1 MRRNHPGTWKRIMAL
16 AVLLGVPAGALAQEG
31 EAGAVTPAA
40 APAAEEALRP
50 SFTADFGVFS
60 QYVWRGYAYSRDSAV
75 FQPSFT
81 VEYWG
86 LSLNLWGNLDMSVPG
101 SEDYPPWNETDLTVA
116 YDRSFG
122 PVEVGL
128 GYIYYGLHGLEEDPL
143 DPTRSRDIRDSQE
156 IYVSAGVDTLLSP
169 SFSAYREIAYNP
181 GWYLNLGVSHSL
193 DLIPDRLSATL
204 GTSFGYLDP
213 DGASGYFNDAAVSL
227 EFTVPIG
234 PYFTL
239 TPMVAYTFYLSG
251 KAYDELRAG
260 SVDGKA
266 DHIYGGATL
275 SVSF

>member
-1 MRRNHPGTWKRIMAL
+1 MKRNSPGTWKRIMAL
-16 AVLLGVPAGALAQEG
+16 AVLLGVPAGALAQGG

-50 SFTADFGVFS
+50 TFTADFGVFS
-60 QYVWRGYAYSRDSAV
+60 QYVWRGYALSRDSAV

-86 LSLNLWGNLDMSVPG
+86 FSLNLWGNLDMGVPG

-122 PVEVGL
+122 PVDVGV
-128 GYIYYGLHGLEEDPL
+128 GYIYYGLHGAEE
-143 DPTRSRDIRDSQE
+143 RDSQE
-156 IYVSAGVDTLLSP
+156 VYVSVGVDTLLSP
-169 SFSAYREIAYNP
+169 SFSAYREIAYYP

-193 DLIPDRLSATL
+193 DLIPDRLSAAL
-204 GTSFGYLDP
+204 GASFGYMDP
-213 DGASGYFNDAAVSL
+213 DGGGGYFNDAAVSL

-234 PYFTL
+234 QYFTL

-251 KAYDELRAG
+251 KSYDELRAG